1 MRGSDALSVL
11 TVGHSNHS
19 YQNFL
24 SLLKGAEVTAVAD
37 VRAAPFSRHSP
48 HFNIQQ
54 LREELRLSNV
64 AYVFLGRELGG
75 RPRDRTY
82 YCDNVADYEKMS
94 TAEQFEIGLQR
105 VIEGAKK
112 YRVAVMCSERDPLD
126 CHRCLLI
133 GRALSERGVHVVHIL
148 ADGSNLT
155 QMKAEEKLLEL
166 SGRSTDDLLMSREER
181 LALAYRDR
189 ARKIAFADS
198 SSDSWKQNRSGV
210 AS

>member
-19 YQNFL
+19 YERFL
-24 SLLKGAEVTAVAD
+24 SLLRRAEVTAVAD

-64 AYVFLGRELGG
+64 AYVFLGKELGG
-75 RPRDRTY
+75 RPRDRTF

-94 TAEQFEIGLQR
+94 TAEQFKRGLER
-105 VIEGAKK
+105 LTAGAMK
-112 YRVAVMCSERDPLD
+112 YRIALMCSERDPLD

-133 GRALSERGVHVVHIL
+133 GRALSERGVHVEHIL
-148 ADGSNLT
+148 ENGSTLT
-155 QMKAEEKLLEL
+155 QMEAEEKLLKL
-166 SGRSTDDLLMSREER
+166 SGRSADDLLMSREER
-181 LALAYRDR
+181 LAAAYRDR
-189 ARKIAFADS
+189 ARRVAFMDS
-198 SSDSWKQNRSGV
+198 SSDPREQNRSGV